1 MPKFFS
7 RTTLGF
13 YDSVINAVMPPD
25 AVAVTD
31 AAYAALFAA
40 QATGQII
47 QPDANGNPEAVN
59 PPAPSSA
66 QVHVALQ
73 ASAQAALDK
82 SDITVVRCVA
92 AQPPVPVPSDLTA
105 YRADLRAIVNGTDTT
120 STTLPSEPPEP
131 IGI

>member
-47 QPDANGNPEAVN
+47 QPDANGNPEAVTFT
-59 PPAPSSA
+59 PSSA
-66 QVHVALQ
+66 QVHAALQ
-73 ASAQAALDK
+73 ASAQNL
-82 SDITVVRCVA
+82 
-92 AQPPVPVPSDLTA
+92 LTA
-105 YRADLRAIVNGTDTT
+105 NDKVATRCLKAGVAYPANWLAFDVALRAIANGTDTT
-120 STTLPSEPPEP
+120 STTLPATPTYPANT
-131 IGI
+131 